1 MNLLVVDNLRAAYSE
16 GGKESPVLDGLS
28 LVVKRGEWV
37 SIVGPSGC
45 GKTTLL
51 HCIAGL
57 RPFTGDIAISSER
70 PGRAD
75 VGYVFQTPRLLNW
88 LTLRENVAL
97 VLRARKLD
105 PDAAAT
111 AVNQRLAECQIAHLA
126 DRYPLFCSE
135 GKRHG
140 RPSPVRLQWN
150 PNCFCLM
157 NRLAVWT
164 KLPGMCC
171 VISSSNGCNKREK
184 QCCL

>member
-135 GKRHG
+135 GEKARA
-140 RPSPVRLQWN
+140 
-150 PNCFCLM
+150 
-157 NRLAVWT
+157 AVARAFAMESELLLLDEPFGSLDQIT
-164 KLPGMCC
+164 GDVLRNQLR
-171 VISSSNGCNKREK
+171 NGCNKREK